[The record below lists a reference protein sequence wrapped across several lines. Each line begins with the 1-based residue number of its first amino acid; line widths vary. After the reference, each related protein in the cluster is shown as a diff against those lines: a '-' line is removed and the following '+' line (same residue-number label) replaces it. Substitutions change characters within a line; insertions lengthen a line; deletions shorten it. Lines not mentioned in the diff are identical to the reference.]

1 METSIKNI
9 GIKSAWLLLILG
21 FALIAAGCESTSP
34 SEVRIGPSEEALETE
49 ETAGTLEA
57 PEYLGPSEEQ
67 LAREKIFPIST
78 ANPYVFEAPGLG
90 RLVTVGTNTVV
101 RPAKMPY
108 WVEEEWVKNP
118 PIATAAFERQDGKM
132 YKVFVL
138 ERREGE
144 PLMEWSKRSSMG
156 DAFLP
161 EQTVNTRNGKTGYA
175 YTTNDLGL
183 VADIHIMVLSDRYVY
198 RFNAD
203 TESEERPRRIPAD
216 FLNFIQEVEVQ

>member
-1 METSIKNI
+1 METSLKNI
-9 GIKSAWLLLILG
+9 GIKSACLLLILG
-21 FALIAAGCESTSP
+21 FALIAAGCESTPP
-34 SEVRIGPSEEALETE
+34 SEVRIGPEPQE
-49 ETAGTLEA
+49 
-57 PEYLGPSEEQ
+57 GPSEYFGPSPSPEQ
-67 LAREKIFPIST
+67 LAREKTFPIST
-78 ANPYVFEAPGLG
+78 ADPQVFEAPGIG
-90 RLVTVGTNTVV
+90 KFVTVGTNTVV

-108 WVEEEWVKNP
+108 WVDEEWAKNP
-118 PIATAAFERQDGKM
+118 PIATAAFERQNGEM
-132 YKVFVL
+132 YKVFVF

-183 VADIHIMVLSDRYVY
+183 VADIHVMVLSDRYVY

-203 TESEERPRRIPAD
+203 TESEERPYGIPED